1 MNYARVLLIVGLL
14 IILVPFLG
22 IPLLWKHIVT
32 IALGMIVIMDA
43 VLIRASTRRR
53 SQPVRTEPE
62 SVSRAPRRRTT
73 AAVRTRTLA
82 SRIHQE
88 TPTVPVITSESLV
101 DHDEA

>member
-22 IPLLWKHIVT
+22 IPLLWKHIAT
-32 IALGMIVIMDA
+32 IALGIVVIMDA

-53 SQPVRTEPE
+53 SQSVRTEP
-62 SVSRAPRRRTT
+62 VVRTPRRRTT

-82 SRIHQE
+82 SRIQQE

-101 DHDEA
+101 DHDQA